1 MARQK
6 EEILFEWMCPKEI
19 SAAQIQSHYGKFFIP
34 RVLCITAVVWMV
46 VCFGLYYVFPQN
58 SGVNFVRIFIVGL
71 GAAAAIVIMVYFFII
86 IETKFSRTKYKITK
100 ERVRIIDYGNR
111 YINWNSII
119 GYKICDREELEGLS
133 GVYLFYNRGNFR
145 RLIGL
150 PQDELGVQIVKYIA
164 ERVPLIE
171 KTLPAFEI
179 IRLSARHKVCLFVAT
194 GLYSFCL
201 ALYGVF
207 YGYSAA
213 IACVFVW
220 VVLFLGPGTICMAF
234 VFGRRCLSN
243 KSIKNYVCTYNFLS
257 FGLIYLLFFWLRLWQ
272 LKKECGW

>member
-1 MARQK
+1 MAREK
-6 EEILFEWMCPKEI
+6 EEILFKWICPKEI
-19 SAAQIQSHYGKFFIP
+19 SASQIQAHYGKFFIL
-34 RVLCITAVVWMV
+34 RVLSITAVVWMV

-58 SGVNFVRIFIVGL
+58 SGVNFIRMYILGL
-71 GAAAAIVIMVYFFII
+71 VATVAIVVMIYLWTIL
-86 IETKFSRTKYKITK
+86 ETKFWRTKYKITK
-100 ERVRIIDYGNR
+100 ERVCIIDSGNR
-111 YINWNSII
+111 YINWNGII
-119 GYKICDREELEGLS
+119 GYKICDNEELEGFS

-179 IRLSARHKVCLFVAT
+179 IRLSAWHRACLFVVT

-213 IACVFVW
+213 IACVLIW

-234 VFGRRCLSN
+234 VFGRRCLTN
-243 KSIKNYVCTYNFLS
+243 KSIKNYVGTYNLVS
-257 FGLIYLLFFWLRLWQ
+257 FSLIYILFFLLWFWK